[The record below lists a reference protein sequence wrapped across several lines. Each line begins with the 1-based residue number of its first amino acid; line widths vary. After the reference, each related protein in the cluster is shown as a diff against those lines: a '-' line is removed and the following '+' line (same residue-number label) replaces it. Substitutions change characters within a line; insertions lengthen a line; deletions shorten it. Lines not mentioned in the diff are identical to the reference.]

1 MSLDA
6 ALAKL
11 VDDVSGLSRRQTAAV
26 FSLCGE
32 ALFPLYEEFVRE
44 TGWGDPAG
52 VLAANTVAFDFAVGG
67 EVLNTE
73 ALALLETLASASPD
87 GEEFDAPGS
96 TYAQDVVIC
105 VDAALRTTIA
115 SETIRP
121 EWIEFALE
129 PITQFVCE
137 DQTGFLDLGG
147 DAEAEVWNRQAL
159 DDDRLRRA
167 FEAVKALIARI
178 RTSHFLPIEDL
189 TELRIVASCLI
200 PRRSN

>member
-11 VDDVSGLSRRQTAAV
+11 VDGVSELSRRQAAAV

-44 TGWGDPAG
+44 TGWGDPAA
-52 VLAANTVAFDFAVGG
+52 VLAAKTLALDFAIGG
-67 EVLNTE
+67 EVRNPE
-73 ALALLETLASASPD
+73 ALDLLEKLASASPD

-105 VDAALRTTIA
+105 VDAALRATID
-115 SETIRP
+115 SEPIRP
-121 EWIEFALE
+121 EWIEFAVE

-147 DAEAEVWNRQAL
+147 DGEADAWKRQAL
-159 DDDRLRRA
+159 ADERLRRA
-167 FEAVKALIARI
+167 FEGVNALISRI
-178 RTSHFLPIEDL
+178 RTSHFVAIEDL
-189 TELRIVASCLI
+189 GELRVIASHLV